1 MEAWKNLIK
10 QRRKEYPKK
19 IPTLGRIKVGRS
31 IAFLAALPL
40 CTGWMWGI
48 AIPLMSPVSISTKI
62 RGKLNQRKGNGDLR
76 L

>member
-1 MEAWKNLIK
+1 MNWNDIIK
-10 QRRKEYPKK
+10 QRREDYPKRMPK
-19 IPTLGRIKVGRS
+19 LARIKVGRA

-48 AIPLMSPVSISTKI
+48 AIPLMSPVSITTKI
-62 RGKLNQRKGNGDLR
+62 RGKLNERKGNGDLI